1 MALFEIVAH
10 RGVPG
15 EAPENT
21 IPSFQRAMELGADA
35 VELDVRLTADGVPVV
50 YHYFYLDEITALSG
64 PIFEYTWK
72 QLQGLRH
79 FNSGHFSIPTLHQVL
94 ETLGGKIGLE
104 IEIKGPEPES
114 SEKVASVLRQ
124 FKHWWETIEVT
135 SYEPMLLFD
144 IHRRCPDLATDLLF
158 PRSEEWMKPDVVTFL
173 AIHRAKLAR
182 ARAVHLHPTQL
193 SPEVVTSI
201 QRHGIEIHSWD
212 VNDDLAL
219 NAIWELKIPKICTD
233 KLPEA
238 LAFRQRVTR

>member
-1 MALFEIVAH
+1 
-10 RGVPG
+10 
-15 EAPENT
+15 
-21 IPSFQRAMELGADA
+21 
-35 VELDVRLTADGVPVV
+35 
-50 YHYFYLDEITALSG
+50 
-64 PIFEYTWK
+64 
-72 QLQGLRH
+72 
-79 FNSGHFSIPTLHQVL
+79 
-94 ETLGGKIGLE
+94 
-104 IEIKGPEPES
+104 
-114 SEKVASVLRQ
+114 
-124 FKHWWETIEVT
+124 
-135 SYEPMLLFD
+135 
-144 IHRRCPDLATDLLF
+144 
-158 PRSEEWMKPDVVTFL
+158 MKPDVVTFL